1 MDRAEGGASLSVTV
15 AYSPAAGIVDVVT
28 VHLPPGATLLD
39 ALNES
44 GLLQRHPAIDPRV
57 QAVGVW
63 GQRRSVDSVLRDGD
77 RVEVYR
83 PLVIDPMDAR
93 RLRQRRQQATCSP
106 KR

>member
-15 AYSPAAGIVDVVT
+15 AYSPAPGLVDVVT
-28 VHLPPGATLLD
+28 VGLAPGATLLD
-39 ALNES
+39 ALEAS
-44 GLLQRHPAIDPRV
+44 GLRQRHPEIDPRV
-57 QAVGVW
+57 QAVGIW
-63 GQRRSVDSVLRDGD
+63 GQRRSIDAILRDGD

>member
-1 MDRAEGGASLSVTV
+1 MDRADAAAPLSVTV
-15 AYSPAAGIVDVVT
+15 AYSPAPGVVDVVD
-28 VHLPPGATLLD
+28 VSLAPGSTLLD
-39 ALNES
+39 ALTAS
-44 GLLQRHPAIDPRV
+44 GLLARHPQIDPRV

-63 GQRRSVDSVLRDGD
+63 GQRRAIDAVLRDGD

-83 PLVIDPMDAR
+83 PLLIDPKDAR